1 MTRIKASITA
11 GIRPCSMVFH
21 EQPDKSWTEM
31 DFKLLEAYQQ
41 LQDEICPSCG
51 QPVWLCRSTSQNISW
66 SVHETTCQY
75 TKAVEEKKWR
85 LDHKK
90 GSPKKEDRASWGR
103 ILYATPQVPS
113 YLDGSVEL
121 PTRDEFYQNG

>member
-1 MTRIKASITA
+1 
-11 GIRPCSMVFH
+11 
-21 EQPDKSWTEM
+21 M

-51 QPVWLCRSTSQNISW
+51 QPVWLCRSTSQNIAW

-90 GSPKKEDRASWGR
+90 GSPKKEDRAGWGR

-113 YLDGSVEL
+113 YLDNDVEL
-121 PTRDEFYQNG
+121 PTREEFYQNG